1 MHGFQIFLGTKRCS
15 PYRFLL
21 VRISFGNSKRASHY
35 EGGPNEPAAVK
46 TTLGWVLSGPLRG
59 KHLDVLE
66 EINVNFVSIMSDVS
80 PGGLDPEDLG
90 SRGVTASRLSES
102 KLWGEGPSWLT
113 KGEVDWPKGVQ
124 LENSTDIGVERRKI
138 AVLSAVTVVDRK
150 LSNVI
155 DIKKFSKLHRLLR
168 VTAWVMWFIRH
179 LKAKGLR
186 NERMSL

>member
-1 MHGFQIFLGTKRCS
+1 
-15 PYRFLL
+15 
-21 VRISFGNSKRASHY
+21 
-35 EGGPNEPAAVK
+35 
-46 TTLGWVLSGPLRG
+46 
-59 KHLDVLE
+59 
-66 EINVNFVSIMSDVS
+66 MSDVS

-90 SRGVTASRLSES
+90 SRGVTASHTSES
-102 KLWGEGPSWLT
+102 KLWWEGPTWLT
-113 KGEVDWPKGVQ
+113 TGEVDWPKGLQ
-124 LENSTDIGVERRKI
+124 IENSTDIGVERRKI

-186 NERMSL
+186 NERDMDSLSVKEINGAEIEWIKGTQKSLTEKDDFEKQ